1 MKENYFIML
10 TVGVLLVLADFLV
23 GLHLN
28 KWLVVILILGLVY
41 LLKFFYQHFKK

>member
-10 TVGVLLVLADFLV
+10 TVGVLLVLANFLV

-28 KWLVVILILGLVY
+28 KWLVAILILGLAY
-41 LLKFFYQHFKK
+41 LSKYLYRHFKK